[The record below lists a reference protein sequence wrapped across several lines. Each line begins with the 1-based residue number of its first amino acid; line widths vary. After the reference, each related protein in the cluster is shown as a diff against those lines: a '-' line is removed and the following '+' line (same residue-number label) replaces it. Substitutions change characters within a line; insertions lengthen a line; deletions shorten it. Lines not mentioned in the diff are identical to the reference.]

1 MAHITQKLHQDHQK
15 VEQLFR
21 KLKETSD
28 GAEKTRLD
36 LCEKLKHELLAH
48 AEFEEAVFY
57 PAVRDRNG
65 VGQQVK
71 EGIEEHNQMKRMLS
85 EIEGVEPTSAE
96 FMDKIEEL
104 ERAVQHHVDEEES
117 EIFPAA
123 KKVIDKD
130 EGEQMSMRHDEMV
143 KEHMRAA
150 R

>member
-1 MAHITQKLHQDHQK
+1 MHITEKLHQDHEK
-15 VEQLFR
+15 VEQIFR
-21 KLKETSD
+21 KLMESGD
-28 GAEKTRLD
+28 GAEKTRRD

-65 VGQQVK
+65 VGQQIK
-71 EGIEEHNQMKRMLS
+71 EGIQEHNQVKRMLS
-85 EIEGVEPTSAE
+85 EIETMEPTSTD
-96 FMDKIEEL
+96 FMEKIEEL
-104 ERAVQHHVDEEES
+104 QQAVQHHVDEEES

-123 KKVIDKD
+123 RKLIDKE
-130 EGEQMSMRHDEMV
+130 EGEQMSTRHDQMV